1 MSVIDVESEIRDIT
15 RQIVEKYH
23 PEKIILFGSAARG
36 EFTPDS
42 DVDLV
47 VIKKDVPR
55 YGIERMRELRRLV
68 KKKVAADFL
77 VYRPEE
83 IAERLKMGDPFVK
96 AVLSEGKVLYG

>member
-1 MSVIDVESEIRDIT
+1 MSVIDVESEIQDIA
-15 RQIVEKYH
+15 RQIIEKYH

-47 VIKKDVPR
+47 VIKRDVPR
-55 YGIERMRELRRLV
+55 YGIDRMRELRRLV

-83 IAERLKMGDPFVK
+83 IDERLKMGDPFVK

>member
-1 MSVIDVESEIRDIT
+1 MIDVESEIQDIA

-36 EFTPDS
+36 GFTPDS
-42 DVDLV
+42 DVDLL

-55 YGIERMRELRRLV
+55 YGIDRMRELRRLI

-83 IAERLKMGDPFVK
+83 IDERLKMGDPFVK

>member
-1 MSVIDVESEIRDIT
+1 MTDVESEIQDIA

-23 PEKIILFGSAARG
+23 PDKIILFGSAARG
-36 EFTPDS
+36 GFTPDS
-42 DVDLV
+42 DIDLL

-55 YGIERMRELRRLV
+55 YGIDRMRELRRLI

-83 IAERLKMGDPFVK
+83 IDERLKMGDPFVK

>member
-1 MSVIDVESEIRDIT
+1 MIDVENEIHDIA

-36 EFTPDS
+36 GFTPDS
-42 DVDLV
+42 DVDLL

-55 YGIERMRELRRLV
+55 YGIDRMRELRRLI

-83 IAERLKMGDPFVK
+83 IEERLKMGDPFVK

>member
-1 MSVIDVESEIRDIT
+1 MIDVESEIQDIA

-36 EFTPDS
+36 GFIPDS
-42 DVDLV
+42 DVDLL

-55 YGIERMRELRRLV
+55 YGIDRMRELRRLI

-83 IAERLKMGDPFVK
+83 IDERLKMGDPFVK
-96 AVLSEGKVLYG
+96 AMLSEGKVLYG

>member
-1 MSVIDVESEIRDIT
+1 MIDVESEIKDIA

-36 EFTPDS
+36 GFAPDS
-42 DVDLV
+42 DVDLL

-55 YGIERMRELRRLV
+55 YGIDRMRELRRLI

-83 IAERLKMGDPFVK
+83 IDERLKMGDPFVK

>member
-1 MSVIDVESEIRDIT
+1 MIDIESEIQDIA

-23 PEKIILFGSAARG
+23 PDKIILFGSAARG
-36 EFTPDS
+36 GFTPDS
-42 DVDLV
+42 DVDLL

-55 YGIERMRELRRLV
+55 YGIDRMRELRRLI

-83 IAERLKMGDPFVK
+83 IEERLKMGDPFVK
-96 AVLSEGKVLYG
+96 AMLSEGKVLYG

>member
-1 MSVIDVESEIRDIT
+1 MIDVESEIQDIA

-36 EFTPDS
+36 GFTPDS
-42 DVDLV
+42 DVDLL

-55 YGIERMRELRRLV
+55 YGIDRMRELRRLI

-83 IAERLKMGDPFVK
+83 IEERLKMGDPFVK